1 MSSCSDCARMGRA
14 MAFKV
19 ELIDGAAVQELGGA
33 RALAA
38 HLRALVPSGADVEEQ
53 VRAIVADVRREGDP
67 ALIEH
72 TRRLDWPD
80 ASAERLIVATDELD
94 EAIGALAPDVYAAL
108 ERAISNVAQVAA
120 AATADDVAIRLAEGQ
135 RIAVRELPVA
145 SAGVYVPAGRS
156 PYASTVVMGTV
167 TARAA
172 GVLDVAVCTPPGPD
186 GRIDPAVLAVY
197 RMGGAQAIAALAY
210 GTERVAAV
218 DVIVGPGNLYV
229 QEAKR
234 QCAGTVGIDLFAG
247 PSDLLILFEGDEHL
261 GSIALDLAAQAEH
274 GHGTLIVAASPQR
287 EALERLALEL
297 EQIGA
302 QRQLQPSA
310 CALAQIAGSAEG
322 IELANALAPE
332 HLQLIG
338 AALEQRA
345 PQVRAAGCLFLGPY
359 AATAFGDYIA
369 GSNHILPTAGAARF
383 ASALSTAAFRRRMY
397 EVQMDAKAAGALAE
411 LAAPLAL
418 AEGFPLHARSMLAR
432 SVRPGLRA
440 REQERL

>member
-186 GRIDPAVLAVY
+186 GRIDPAVLAACRMCGVDRVY

-274 GHGTLIVAASPQR
+274 GHGT
-287 EALERLALEL
+287 
-297 EQIGA
+297 
-302 QRQLQPSA
+302 
-310 CALAQIAGSAEG
+310 QIAGSAEG